1 MKFPFR
7 RKPLSLILCC
17 TFAGALAVGYAAAA
31 RAQGTAPFRVD
42 PRLLD
47 LPPLKPA
54 PAAVEASPERPAA
67 EARAIAPPAVET
79 RPLPASPTAARA
91 PAATAE
97 PGARVPTAAPAAAS
111 AAVPPRRGP
120 ATAVERVASETVAS
134 ESSSPARGS
143 RSEAV
148 SPRPATAATA
158 VAGEP
163 AGGDGSPLPP
173 PVAPPVPATPA
184 TRPPVGPPLA
194 LQAATAIQPPPS
206 DSDVPRPVF
215 LSARRLSGV
224 LDREAVAEEDAELR
238 KVGTVLTADRMTYW
252 PIEDEVEASGNV
264 RLQQGEDQIS
274 GTQARLKLED
284 QVGFFDQAS
293 YFVKRQPKAVP
304 PAESEPTTGFAVPR
318 AIAIKPGQTR
328 VKAEQKPANALTEAR
343 GEAERID
350 LEGENQYHLTAAT
363 FTTCKPGSEDWYFTV
378 ADLRLDYD
386 NEVGTGSDATLRFF
400 DVPILHSPWLS
411 FPLNDERKS
420 GVLTPTYGSSN
431 SSGIEVVVPYYW
443 NIAPNMDATF
453 YPRVM
458 SKRGVQLGS
467 QFRYLN
473 EAFGGIYRGDALFE
487 YLPNDRLADRDRWG
501 VALQHTQTTATGFSG
516 TVNYNRVSDND
527 YYTDL
532 SSRIT
537 QTSQT
542 QLLQQGTLTYGGGG
556 WWTATATVQS
566 FQTLEPDPKN
576 PVTKPYRLLPQVT
589 VNARQPDLFF
599 TDSSFYGQYTSFVH
613 PEKAL
618 VEGQRLV
625 LQPQISVPFV
635 TPGWYVTPRVGV
647 NITHYDLSYPTG
659 GFLRPESIS
668 RTLPIFS
675 VDSGMTFERSS
686 VWFDREYTQTLE
698 PRLFYLNIPYKNQDD
713 IPIFDTALADFNF
726 AQIFADNQFSGWDR
740 INNAN
745 QLTAALSS
753 RLIDPANGAEIMRA
767 MIGQLIYFS
776 DDKVTLPGTTM
787 RKWGSSDFLAAFS
800 GQVWPR
806 LYVDAALQYDPSDS
820 TFERYAVGAR
830 YHPSPGKALN
840 ASYVFNTDASVP
852 IKQVDFSGQWP
863 ITGRWQAVGRY
874 NYSFLQNTPIEIIG
888 GLEYNAGCWAVRTVA
903 HRLQTAQADSTTQF
917 FVQLELSGLSSVG
930 SGTQNLLQRRIPG
943 YAGGVASRD
952 QSLAQW

>member
-1 MKFPFR
+1 MKLPFQ
-7 RKPLSLILCC
+7 RKPLTLIFCC
-17 TFAGALAVGYAAAA
+17 TFAGTLAVSFAGAA
-31 RAQGTAPFRVD
+31 RAQGTTPFRVD
-42 PRLLD
+42 PRLLG
-47 LPPLKPA
+47 LPPVTPA
-54 PAAVEASPERPAA
+54 PLERPAA
-67 EARAIAPPAVET
+67 EARAVEQPALEV
-79 RPLPASPTAARA
+79 RPLPAPPAAAAPAATDDAGPRGGAAAPAPAASRAPAAAAAPPPRVPATAAPAPAAERAVSEAASPGSGSRADPVAPRVA
-91 PAATAE
+91 PAATA
-97 PGARVPTAAPAAAS
+97 AT
-111 AAVPPRRGP
+111 RGP
-120 ATAVERVASETVAS
+120 AE
-134 ESSSPARGS
+134 
-143 RSEAV
+143 
-148 SPRPATAATA
+148 
-158 VAGEP
+158 
-163 AGGDGSPLPP
+163 GGGQSPLAPP
-173 PVAPPVPATPA
+173 LSAPVAAPA
-184 TRPPVGPPLA
+184 TRPADGRPLA
-194 LQAATAIQPPPS
+194 LQAATAVQSPPPES
-206 DSDVPRPVF
+206 VVPRPVF
-215 LSARRLSGV
+215 LSARRVSGV
-224 LDREAVAEEDAELR
+224 LDREAVAEEEAELR
-238 KVGTVLTADRMTYW
+238 KAGTVLTAERMTYW
-252 PIEDEVEASGNV
+252 PIEDEVEATGNV
-264 RLQQGEDQIS
+264 QLQQGDDRIS
-274 GTQARLKLED
+274 GTQARLKLDD

-293 YFVKRQPKAVP
+293 YFVKRQAKVVP
-304 PAESEPTTGFAVPR
+304 AEESEPTTGFAAPR
-318 AIAIKPGQTR
+318 VIAIKPGQSK
-328 VKAEQKPANALTEAR
+328 VKANQKPASELTEAR

-350 LEGENQYHLTAAT
+350 LEGENQFRLTGAT
-363 FTTCKPGSEDWYFTV
+363 YTTCKPGNDDWYVTV
-378 ADLRLDYD
+378 ADLKLDYD
-386 NEVGTGSDATLRFF
+386 NEVGTGSDATVRFF

-411 FPLNDERKS
+411 FPLNNERKS
-420 GVLTPTYGSSN
+420 GFLTPSYGSSS
-431 SSGIEVVVPYYW
+431 SSGIELTVPYYW

-453 YPRVM
+453 EPRLLT
-458 SKRGVQLGS
+458 KRGVQLGS
-467 QFRYLN
+467 QFRHLN
-473 EAFGGIYRGDALFE
+473 EAFGGTYRSDALFE
-487 YLPNDRLADRDRWG
+487 YLPHDRLADRDRWG
-501 VALQHTQTTATGFSG
+501 VAVQHTQSTANGFSG
-516 TVNYNRVSDND
+516 TVSYNRVSDND

-532 SSRIT
+532 SSRIA

-542 QLLQQGTLTYGGGG
+542 QLLQQGTVTYGGGG
-556 WWTATATVQS
+556 WWTVTATVQS

-576 PVTKPYRLLPQVT
+576 PVTKPYRLLPQIT

-618 VEGQRLV
+618 VEGQRIV

-647 NITHYDLSYPTG
+647 NITHYDLSYPSG

-668 RTLPIFS
+668 RTLPIVS

-686 VWFDREYTQTLE
+686 IWFDREYTQTLE

-740 INNAN
+740 LNNAN

-776 DDKVTLPGTTM
+776 DDKVTLPGTTL

-806 LYVDAALQYDPSDS
+806 LYLDAALQYDPSDS
-820 TFERYAVGAR
+820 TFERYAVGSR
-830 YHPSPGKALN
+830 YHPAPGKALN

-852 IKQVDFSGQWP
+852 IKQVDLSGQWP

-930 SGTQNLLQRRIPG
+930 SSTQNLLQRRIPG
-943 YAGGVASRD
+943 YAGGATGSE
-952 QSLAQW
+952 QGLAQW

>member
-1 MKFPFR
+1 MKLPFQ
-7 RKPLSLILCC
+7 RKPLTLIFCC
-17 TFAGALAVGYAAAA
+17 TFAGTLAVSCPGAA
-31 RAQGTAPFRVD
+31 RAQGATPFRVD
-42 PRLLD
+42 PRLLG
-47 LPPLKPA
+47 LPPATPARPAVDASLQQPAAEPRAVEQPVVEAYPLPAPPTAAVDPGPRGRTAVPTPAASSA
-54 PAAVEASPERPAA
+54 PAAVAAPPRRVPAAAAERVVSEAASPVSGSRAAAGAPRVGPAA
-67 EARAIAPPAVET
+67 AAVTGEPAEGGRQLPTAP
-79 RPLPASPTAARA
+79 PLPA
-91 PAATAE
+91 
-97 PGARVPTAAPAAAS
+97 
-111 AAVPPRRGP
+111 
-120 ATAVERVASETVAS
+120 
-134 ESSSPARGS
+134 
-143 RSEAV
+143 
-148 SPRPATAATA
+148 
-158 VAGEP
+158 
-163 AGGDGSPLPP
+163 
-173 PVAPPVPATPA
+173 PVATSA
-184 TRPPVGPPLA
+184 TRPADGPPLA
-194 LQAATAIQPPPS
+194 LQAATAVQPPAPE
-206 DSDVPRPVF
+206 SDVPRPVF
-215 LSARRLSGV
+215 LSARSVSGV

-238 KVGTVLTADRMTYW
+238 KAGTVLTADRMTYW
-252 PIEDEVEASGNV
+252 PIADEVEAMGNV
-264 RLQQGEDQIS
+264 HLQQGEDRLS
-274 GTQARLKLED
+274 GTQARLRLED

-293 YFVKRQPKAVP
+293 YFIKRQANVVP
-304 PAESEPTTGFAVPR
+304 PADSEPTTGFAAPR
-318 AIAIKPGQTR
+318 VIAIKPGQSK
-328 VKAEQKPANALTEAR
+328 VKATQKPASELTEAR

-350 LEGENQYHLTAAT
+350 LEGENQFRLTGAT
-363 FTTCKPGSEDWYFTV
+363 YTTCKPGNDDWYLSV
-378 ADLRLDYD
+378 ADLKLDYD
-386 NEVGTGSDATLRFF
+386 NEVGTGSDATVRFF

-411 FPLNDERKS
+411 FPLNNERKS
-420 GVLTPTYGSSN
+420 GFLTPSYGSSS
-431 SSGIEVVVPYYW
+431 SSGVELTVPYYW

-453 YPRVM
+453 EPRLLT
-458 SKRGVQLGS
+458 KRGVQLGS
-467 QFRYLN
+467 QFRHLN
-473 EAFGGIYRGDALFE
+473 EAFGGIYRSEALFE
-487 YLPNDRLADRDRWG
+487 YLPHDRLADRDRWG
-501 VALQHTQTTATGFSG
+501 VAVQHTQATANGFSG

-576 PVTKPYRLLPQVT
+576 PVTKPYRLLPQIT

-618 VEGQRLV
+618 VEGQRIV

-647 NITHYDLSYPTG
+647 NITHYDLSYPVG
-659 GFLRPESIS
+659 GLLRPESIS

-776 DDKVTLPGTTM
+776 DDRVTLPGTTL

-930 SGTQNLLQRRIPG
+930 SSTQDLLQRRIPG
-943 YAGGVASRD
+943 YAGGATGSD